1 MSNNDIFRKELNELE
16 SSLIFDDASWAW
28 SYDVDL
34 AQYCIALL
42 LEGILWKTVIDWCAI
57 DDLQYPEGAAKFAV
71 TNLYSAAKG
80 EVS

>member
-28 SYDVDL
+28 SYDGDL

-42 LEGILWKTVIDWCAI
+42 LENC
-57 DDLQYPEGAAKFAV
+57 Y
-71 TNLYSAAKG
+71 
-80 EVS
+80 